1 LFLRIK
7 KLIFFYFFY
16 HFLKKNVHLQHQ
28 TNENHKI
35 KNLVLPKMSNL
46 RFKATESAVSRPL
59 EEAKKVESLKASSIY
74 AKNVFTIAKMKD
86 YLSKSTHKE
95 LLQVIESGSQI
106 TRDLAEH
113 IAQAMKIWSLEN
125 DVTHYTHW
133 FQPLTGTTAEK
144 HDSFFEPDE
153 NGDAIN
159 KFSGDSLVQQEPDAS
174 SFPNGGI
181 RNTFE
186 ARGYTAWDPSSPAFI
201 FETVAGKTLCIPTV
215 FVSYTGESLD
225 YKAPLLKATAAI
237 DKAATDVVQYFDRAV
252 TKVNVS
258 LGIEQE
264 YFLVDLSLY
273 NARPD
278 LQLTG
283 RTLFGHISAKGQQLE
298 DHYFGAI
305 PERVLA
311 YMVDLENEAIK
322 LGIPL
327 KTRHNEVAPSQF
339 ECAPMF
345 EEMNLAIDHNQLL
358 MNLMEQIA
366 IRHHFK
372 VLLHEKPYSGVNGSG
387 KHNNWSLIT
396 NTGVNLLSPGKTPK
410 NNLMFLTFFVNT
422 IRAVYQHADLLRAS
436 IASSSNDHR
445 LGANE
450 APPAIISI
458 FLGSQLDEILE
469 EVESARVAKK
479 VKNDANLWHGIP
491 KIPELKLD
499 TTDRNRTSPFA
510 FTGNKFEFRAVG
522 SSANSAQAM
531 TILNSIVAA
540 QLIEFKAE
548 VDKQIKKGIKKDLAL
563 LNVVRKY
570 IKESKAIRFE
580 GNGYSDEWA
589 QEAETRGLSNIK
601 STPKALDIYV
611 KEDTIALFERLG
623 IYTKRESEARH
634 EILLENFYKKL
645 QIEAR
650 VIEEVVTSIF
660 APACFVYQ
668 NQLIDNVKGLK
679 DLGLSKEAYSSQLNL
694 VERISKHTNLILE
707 KSEEM
712 RQARKKAN
720 NQEDVRER
728 SISYDEVVKPY
739 FDEIRYHVNKLEKIV
754 DDAKWPL
761 PKLRELL
768 FLR

>member
-1 LFLRIK
+1 
-7 KLIFFYFFY
+7 
-16 HFLKKNVHLQHQ
+16 
-28 TNENHKI
+28 
-35 KNLVLPKMSNL
+35 MSSL
-46 RFKATESAVSRPL
+46 RFKATESAGSRL
-59 EEAKKVESLKASSIY
+59 LDEAEKVETLKATAIY

-86 YLSKSTHKE
+86 YLSKSTYKE
-95 LLQVIESGSQI
+95 LVQRIETGSQI
-106 TRDLAEH
+106 SREIAEH
-113 IAQAMKIWSLEN
+113 IAQAMKIWSIAN
-125 DVTHYTHW
+125 GATHYTHW

-144 HDSFFEPDE
+144 HDAFFEPDD
-153 NGDAIN
+153 NGEAIE

-237 DKAATDVVQYFDRAV
+237 DKAATEVAQYFDKSI
-252 TKVNVS
+252 TKVNAS

-278 LQLTG
+278 LQFTG
-283 RTLFGHISAKGQQLE
+283 RTLFGHMSAKGQQLE

-311 YMVDLENEAIK
+311 YMVDLENEALK

-339 ECAPMF
+339 ECAPMY

-422 IRAVYQHADLLRAS
+422 IKAVFEYADLLRAS
-436 IASSSNDHR
+436 IASHSNDHR

-458 FLGSQLDEILE
+458 FLGSQLDEILD

-499 TTDRNRTSPFA
+499 NTDRNRTSPFA

-522 SSANSAQAM
+522 SSANSAQPM
-531 TILNSIVAA
+531 TILNAIVAA
-540 QLIEFKAE
+540 QLIEFKNE
-548 VDKQIKKGIKKDLAL
+548 VDKQIKKGTKKDLAL
-563 LNVVRKY
+563 LNVIRKY

-589 QEAETRGLSNIK
+589 KEAETRGLSNIK

-611 KEDTIALFERLG
+611 KDETIALFERLG
-623 IYTKRESEARH
+623 IYNKRESEARH

-650 VIEEVVTSIF
+650 IIGEVVTSQI

-668 NQLIDNVKGLK
+668 NELISNVKGLK
-679 DLGLSKEAYSSQLNL
+679 DLGLAKEAYSSQLNL
-694 VERISKHTNLILE
+694 VERISKHTNIILE
-707 KSEEM
+707 QAEAM
-712 RQARKKAN
+712 RQARKTAN
-720 NQEDVRER
+720 NIDDIRER

-739 FDEIRYHVNKLEKIV
+739 FDEIRYHVNKLEKII